1 MNNFKERNI
10 ILQKCIVETFN
21 CMATTCNSL
30 DEKAIECAM
39 KFFID
44 SIGNP
49 ELTSY
54 IKEMLLN

>member
-1 MNNFKERNI
+1 
-10 ILQKCIVETFN
+10 
-21 CMATTCNSL
+21 MATTCNSL